1 MDLKEAAQNEWG
13 LEHLMNVR
21 EVAAHL
27 RVPVST
33 VYDWRTRGLGPPA
46 HRFGKHLAFAV
57 SDLQSWIEEH
67 RDPIQPV
74 SGSGALHQG
83 SA

>member
-1 MDLKEAAQNEWG
+1 
-13 LEHLMNVR
+13 MNVK

-57 SDLQSWIEEH
+57 SDVQLWIEEH
-67 RDPIQPV
+67 RDPVRP
-74 SGSGALHQG
+74 
-83 SA
+83 

>member
-1 MDLKEAAQNEWG
+1 MDLHELDTPNKWG
-13 LEHLMNVR
+13 LDQLMNIR
-21 EVAAHL
+21 EVAEHL

-57 SDLQSWIEEH
+57 PDLEIWISEH
-67 RDPIQPV
+67 RDPDLPP
-74 SGSGALHQG
+74 SGSGG
-83 SA
+83 

>member
-1 MDLKEAAQNEWG
+1 MDSNDIADQNEWG

-57 SDLQSWIEEH
+57 SDVQVWIAEH
-67 RDPIQPV
+67 RDPNPSA
-74 SGSGALHQG
+74 SGSGT
-83 SA
+83 SRRRP

>member
-1 MDLKEAAQNEWG
+1 MNLDDVAARDERG

-57 SDLQSWIEEH
+57 SDVQGWIEEH
-67 RDPIQPV
+67 RDPIRP
-74 SGSGALHQG
+74 A
-83 SA
+83 